1 MAEEFYNT
9 FFNAFTSESSEVANV
24 TPKTI
29 TKAINENIK
38 HDNFYGTHSKPPTL
52 ESIEDYTWWKER
64 FINWA
69 KAYAHESWFCLEYGY
84 EKPKDDKGEELP
96 FKRFSRDDKAD
107 FAAKQRMIALIQ
119 SAIRNDIFALLNH
132 SGSSKSVWEALRV
145 KAEGGKQI
153 KKNKIALL
161 KKEFDLFDGLKGESM
176 RQMIERFCHLKIE
189 LERFKID
196 KTREELIDKV
206 IEALPRVDQ
215 WQTFV
220 FILKNDA
227 SYDEISLDSLFEKI
241 ESHDLELQ
249 KQSKMTSSSHQQ
261 NVGLYYKGSV
271 PSDKGVGSP
280 KTAFSGE
287 KMKEPQTTSTS
298 HHSGYHSSSQTS
310 SEDGEEILCNI
321 ALKLKNSPSMRI
333 NAAKQQMSFLASV
346 LESYEGLVAGKIGN
360 SELTKEDYDQIDPE
374 EMELIDIRWCLASCI
389 RRAQRYMEITG
400 KQSLGGPSTKL
411 GFDKSKV
418 TCLRCKQKGHFKT
431 ECKNAEVAEVNERP
445 FNDDYYRKAIYHRS
459 REEPRLIEDKPKDK
473 SRACFV
479 IHDDEGFDWSS
490 ICPEED
496 RLENVR
502 KTAHGRAI
510 TEKRK
515 FVFVA
520 EIQDENKDKDTAEI
534 HEEKVEIKEK
544 TREEIL
550 RRI

>member
-9 FFNAFTSESSEVANV
+9 FFNAFTSESFEIANV

-29 TKAINENIK
+29 MKAINENIK
-38 HDNFYGTHSKPPTL
+38 HDNFYGTHSKPSTL

-96 FKRFSRDDKAD
+96 FKRFSRDDKAE
-107 FAAKQRMIALIQ
+107 FAAEQRMIALIQ

-153 KKNKIALL
+153 KRNKIALL
-161 KKEFDLFDGLKGESM
+161 KKEFDLFDGLKGESV
-176 RQMIERFCHLKIE
+176 RQMTERFCHLKIE

-206 IEALPRVDQ
+206 IEAPRVDQ

-220 FILKNDA
+220 FILKNDV

-249 KQSKMTSSSHQQ
+249 KQSKMTGSSHQQ

-321 ALKLKNSPSMRI
+321 ALKLKNSPSMSI

-360 SELTKEDYDQIDPE
+360 SELTKEDYDQIDP
-374 EMELIDIRWCLASCI
+374 
-389 RRAQRYMEITG
+389 
-400 KQSLGGPSTKL
+400 
-411 GFDKSKV
+411 
-418 TCLRCKQKGHFKT
+418 
-431 ECKNAEVAEVNERP
+431 
-445 FNDDYYRKAIYHRS
+445 
-459 REEPRLIEDKPKDK
+459 
-473 SRACFV
+473 
-479 IHDDEGFDWSS
+479 
-490 ICPEED
+490 
-496 RLENVR
+496 
-502 KTAHGRAI
+502 
-510 TEKRK
+510 
-515 FVFVA
+515 
-520 EIQDENKDKDTAEI
+520 
-534 HEEKVEIKEK
+534 
-544 TREEIL
+544 
-550 RRI
+550 